1 MASYNIPRD
10 TKGEGRILFIFSTKA
25 LIYTAV
31 GVVIGSLFYLLFKAM
46 GITMVG
52 VIIMALFGLIG
63 FSIATFKVPTIRG
76 LQATKDVG
84 GEQIDEII
92 KRAIKFKMKKTKKY
106 VLYNTVPKE
115 NTKEEK

>member
-1 MASYNIPRD
+1 MAYNIPRN
-10 TKGEGRILFIFSTKA
+10 TKGEGRILYIFSTKA
-25 LIYTAV
+25 LLYTFV
-31 GVVIGSLFYLLFKAM
+31 GLIIGSVFYFIFNFIGLQIVGIVICAIFGVIGF
-46 GITMVG
+46 I
-52 VIIMALFGLIG
+52 
-63 FSIATFKVPTIRG
+63 IATFKIPSIRG
-76 LQATKDVG
+76 VEATKSTG